1 MLLYCISYDISG
13 HLVISHYVSNAI
25 QMTVT
30 VVRVILG
37 IVDFGIQ
44 PLHLCLAFTFTFIP
58 AGVNPAHV
66 ILHNSEYSDARSLVI
81 RDFQLFFDPSVSP
94 ICWFRESR
102 IEILQ
107 N

>member
-1 MLLYCISYDISG
+1 MIFFEYLA
-13 HLVISHYVSNAI
+13 ISHNVSNAI

-30 VVRVILG
+30 VVGVILG

-44 PLHLCLAFTFTFIP
+44 PLQLCLAFTFTFIL

-81 RDFQLFFDPSVSP
+81 RDFQLFFDPPVSP
-94 ICWFRESR
+94 ICWFRENR
-102 IEILQ
+102 IERLQ